1 MKRRVEYLKSK
12 KYIARACHSRVSVYF
27 LYHIDFSRLAR
38 LVPRVAGGEY
48 CKLSEEI
55 INKIV
60 PDPTRLPRDV
70 VLHLDWHLDS
80 PICMNPTTSTWY
92 SL

>member
-1 MKRRVEYLKSK
+1 MQE
-12 KYIARACHSRVSVYF
+12 RACY
-27 LYHIDFSRLAR
+27 SRLAR
-38 LVPRVAGGEY
+38 LVPRVAGGKY

-70 VLHLDWHLDS
+70 VLHRAADMIQARQTRVEAKHEVTESKPKIEELLLAPWITNMQESD
-80 PICMNPTTSTWY
+80 Y
-92 SL
+92 